1 MIKGKKTYKKV
12 LFIQLLLWNSDLL
25 HDVQKGIQTFYVISS
40 VCFLWKKSTVSGKSP
55 KIIVSDQIYV

>member
-40 VCFLWKKSTVSGKSP
+40 VWFLWKKSTVSGKSP
-55 KIIVSDQIYV
+55 GIIVSDQIYV